1 MKSVVSTIKLNFSK
15 ISQLNNSIVTA
26 LEKTGEALKTEVV
39 VAQVMPYD
47 TGIMQNSSTFVDNT
61 NSNRGEVNLVTSTPY
76 ARKVYFHPEY
86 NFQTKE
92 NANAQGEWLE
102 PYVNGKNKDFCANT
116 FVKFYKESAGLE

>member
-39 VAQVMPYD
+39 VAQVMPFD
-47 TGIMQNSSTFVDNT
+47 TGTMQNSSTFVDNT
-61 NSNRGEVNLVTSTPY
+61 NSNRGKVNLVTSTPY

-102 PYVNGKNKDFCANT
+102 LYVNGKNKDFCANT